1 MTALLVAV
9 LPAASLTWAV
19 RTLLPLLSVTLLLQ
33 LPLPCTMAVPI
44 GVAPSR
50 IVTVAPA
57 SAMSTVPVMVWLA
70 WLVGPPALEIA
81 TLGAVV
87 SSMKTTGKLVL
98 LAAVSI
104 ATMLCA
110 PGPG

>member
-70 WLVGPPALEIA
+70 WLVGPPGLVMA
-81 TLGAVV
+81 TVGAV
-87 SSMKTTGKLVL
+87 SSTVIGWVAG
-98 LAAVSI
+98 AAG
-104 ATMLCA
+104 L
-110 PGPG
+110 P